1 LFLIKYFTSSN
12 RDSDQ
17 GLGIVYGLVVVMGQG
32 KGRILSIGTI
42 LLPGGN
48 RRLKLTGSLELVE
61 KRIKGPLRVF
71 INGRH
76 TREEGKKKGN
86 HGIES
91 DLDTN
96 RGQGLSVHLH
106 LPARVQKNNRPSASI
121 AMVCVLVSLLT
132 GSCIPTNIA
141 MTYEVG
147 VYLYLLPHLNTTG
160 WI

>member
-1 LFLIKYFTSSN
+1 
-12 RDSDQ
+12 
-17 GLGIVYGLVVVMGQG
+17 MGQG
-32 KGRILSIGTI
+32 EGRILSVGTI

-61 KRIKGPLRVF
+61 KRIEGPLRVF

-106 LPARVQKNNRPSASI
+106 LSAGVQKNNRPSASI

-132 GSCIPTNIA
+132 GSCIPTNSYDIRGRRISVLA
-141 MTYEVG
+141 FSFKYNWLDLIDNALQQSHFCGRYQREKKSFFYRYQT
-147 VYLYLLPHLNTTG
+147 
-160 WI
+160 